1 MTAGA
6 LGLAFLAGVLTV
18 LSPCVLP
25 LLPIVLGAAASQH
38 RLGPLALAGGLAL
51 SFTAIGLFVAT
62 IGFAA
67 GLDTGFFRTVSAVLL
82 IGVGLVLLVPRLQEQ
97 FAFAAAPVS
106 NWAGGYADNFTPA
119 GLAGQFGLGL
129 LLGAVWSPCVGPTLG
144 AASVLAAKGENLPQ
158 VALTML
164 AFGIGAALPLLLLGI
179 LSREALMRWRS
190 RMIEGGKAGK
200 TALGLILVAVGL
212 LVATGL
218 DKRLE
223 TILVQASPDWLTQ
236 LTTSF

>member
-6 LGLAFLAGVLTV
+6 LGLAFPAGVLTV

-97 FAFAAAPVS
+97 FALAAAPVS
-106 NWAGGYADNFTPA
+106 NWAGGYADNFTPG

-158 VALTML
+158 VALAML
-164 AFGIGAALPLLLLGI
+164 AFGVGAALPLLLLGI

-190 RMIEGGKAGK
+190 RLMEGGKAGK

-223 TILVQASPDWLTQ
+223 AVLVEASPDWLTQ
-236 LTTSF
+236 LTTQF